1 MKQPTAFCPHQ
12 SGAEFNNAV
21 CELRCGTG
29 KSRCADYNRN
39 LMLAECDDR
48 GLPLLVL
55 EQPCPRRWPAEHPY
69 GCGRSYNEEQYDDR
83 VDIIRCKE
91 CPEAWQ
97 CRRVLSPKIVTSP
110 LVDKQGRYTLN
121 YSEFSGCTT
130 VIAPNTLTFD
140 IRQNNPEA
148 QTLHPV
154 QTIQFLLWDNRG
166 CDKRE
171 ACDVAIRYR
180 LLVSDFEGDLICNE
194 AGELVPADGGTVRWR
209 VLYDTLRESYNGWQ
223 VFHLDRPLA
232 IRYIRLHFISSS
244 DECRRCNI
252 VRLGAYSKRLVGY
265 PYYNY
270 LPTLE
275 RRIILP
281 TDDGAEQIEE
291 TRPKAGAKRSR
302 TSADDDSI
310 VKFPRALLEQIRLH
324 EQQKRSE
331 LNRTSYPAL
340 EKIQIRLL
348 ADFAKDLEIV
358 IKDLHQHDKHVAR
371 VKSDIFRNISRS
383 LRNADLIKGWSI
395 AMTVI
400 GLLIALYELLPL
412 FGR

>member
-1 MKQPTAFCPHQ
+1 MKQPTASCPHQ

-21 CELRCGTG
+21 CELRCGTE
-29 KSRCADYNRN
+29 KRRCADYNRN
-39 LMLAECDDR
+39 LLLAERDDR

-55 EQPCPRRWPAEHPY
+55 EPSCPRRWPEDHPY
-69 GCGRSYNEEQYDDR
+69 GRGRSYNEEQYDDR

-91 CPEAWQ
+91 CPEVGH
-97 CRRVLSPKIVTSP
+97 CRRILSPKLVTSP
-110 LVDKQGRYTLN
+110 LVDERGRYTLN

-140 IRQNNPEA
+140 LRQNSPAA
-148 QTLHPV
+148 QRLHPV

-171 ACDVAIRYR
+171 ACDVAVRYR
-180 LLVSDFEGDLICNE
+180 LLVSDFEGDLVCNE
-194 AGELVPADGGTVRWR
+194 QTDELLPADGGAVRWR
-209 VLYDTLRESYNGWQ
+209 VLYDTLRESHNGWQ
-223 VFHLDRPLA
+223 VFHLDRPLP

-252 VRLGAYSKRLVGY
+252 VRLGAYSKRLGGY
-265 PYYNY
+265 PHYNY

-275 RRIILP
+275 RLIVLPAADDAKPKEDAKTGKELRP
-281 TDDGAEQIEE
+281 TDA
-291 TRPKAGAKRSR
+291 
-302 TSADDDSI
+302 DDSI
-310 VKFPRALLEQIRLH
+310 AKFPRALLEQIRLH
-324 EQQKRSE
+324 EAQKRRG
-331 LNRTSYPAL
+331 LGTASYPSL

-358 IKDLHQHDKHVAR
+358 IEDLRQHDKHVAR
-371 VKSDIFRNISRS
+371 VKSDIFRNIRRS
-383 LRNADLIKGWSI
+383 LRNADLIKAWSI

-412 FGR
+412 VRG